1 MWASGRSAGA
11 SRFSP
16 RADVGADVGGLSQ
29 PMSVPVQMWWGEPYL
44 GGAVAGVSRFGPGAD
59 VGGMRPIWE
68 GEGVSP
74 VLSGIWASGGP
85 QGIPAGKLLAPAM
98 PSLWNSRPSL
108 TLPSANPSSNAEFSL
123 GADVAAM
130 SPVPVQM

>member
-1 MWASGRSAGA
+1 MWASAGA

-68 GEGVSP
+68 GVSP
-74 VLSGIWASGGP
+74 VLSGIWASGGSP
-85 QGIPAGKLLAPAM
+85 GDTSGKAPCSGNALVMELTPIVDTTLCKPKQPAR
-98 PSLWNSRPSL
+98 NSVS
-108 TLPSANPSSNAEFSL
+108 
-123 GADVAAM
+123 
-130 SPVPVQM
+130 VQMWLR